1 MPQKSPTFKLLV
13 TNTKE
18 QVSDATLP
26 LILINKNKTYSYSQP
41 QTELL
46 RILSSPLITLTT
58 LLLSNLPNLLT
69 NLLVS
74 ALANLCLSALVILG
88 SNLSTRQ
95 HTPPIYLSAPTPIYS
110 PIYSSAHLPSLLNH
124 LRHAP
129 LNLAAFHNMLVINLL
144 VNASLATAASPTLD
158 PLHTP
163 VKKLRRFSHF
173 RSPPLPARRQPARH
187 QPCRRR
193 LTRRRRSLTFRRA
206 PQDTLVIYA
215 ALAQNLCPAPL
226 HLAALLHHLLVANL
240 LVDVSLATAAPP
252 PLYPITL
259 QSKTFAPLLLILPP
273 STTCSL
279 QTCLSST
286 YSSG

>member
-1 MPQKSPTFKLLV
+1 MSQRPC
-13 TNTKE
+13 
-18 QVSDATLP
+18 
-26 LILINKNKTYSYSQP
+26 YSRLQ
-41 QTELL
+41 
-46 RILSSPLITLTT
+46 
-58 LLLSNLPNLLT
+58 
-69 NLLVS
+69 
-74 ALANLCLSALVILG
+74 
-88 SNLSTRQ
+88 STPQ

-226 HLAALLHHLLVANL
+226 LFI
-240 LVDVSLATAAPP
+240 SPP
-252 PLYPITL
+252 
-259 QSKTFAPLLLILPP
+259 S
-273 STTCSL
+273 STTCSSP
-279 QTCLSST
+279 TSSST
-286 YSSG
+286 FHSPPPLPHLYTPSPSSQKPSPRSS